1 MFKPDF
7 SLLRSPLILENK
19 IIPSDFGI
27 LCWNVHKENLKPEFD
42 TMIRN
47 WIRQFDIDIL
57 MFQEAVFPDNLV
69 SVAGLSYAAAAN
81 IKIRRVLFGVLTA
94 ATADI
99 HTKTD
104 VMSLARE
111 TMLTTRKNLLM
122 TRYWLDTGDLLL
134 VVNVHAMNFTSRAW
148 YEWEFS
154 RLIKTLQHHTGPMV
168 VAGDFNCWNRS
179 RLRIIRAL
187 AWNLG
192 LKQARPERPHL
203 VKQFL
208 GFELDR
214 IYFRHMTLRHM
225 DALENPIFSDH
236 NPLLAKFSCTRPG

>member
-1 MFKPDF
+1 MFKPDIP
-7 SLLRSPLILENK
+7 LLRSPLILENK

-27 LCWNVHKENLKPEFD
+27 LCWNVHKENLRPEFD
-42 TMIRN
+42 IMIQN
-47 WIRQFDIDIL
+47 WIRQFEIDIV
-57 MFQEAVFPDNLV
+57 MFQEAVFPDNLF

-81 IKIRRVLFGVLTA
+81 IKIRQVFFGVLTA

-111 TMLTTRKNLLM
+111 TMLATRKNVLM
-122 TRYWLDTGDLLL
+122 TRYWLASGDLLL

-154 RLIKTLQHHTGPMV
+154 RLVKTLQHHTGPMI
-168 VAGDFNCWNRS
+168 VAGDFNCWNHS
-179 RLRIIRAL
+179 RLRIITCL
-187 AWNLG
+187 ARELG
-192 LKQARPERPHL
+192 LIQARPDRSHL
-203 VKQFL
+203 VKQFF

-214 IYFRHMTLRHM
+214 IYFRQLTLRHM
-225 DALENPIFSDH
+225 DALENRIFSDH
-236 NPLLAKFSCTRPG
+236 NPLLAKFSWTRHD

>member
-1 MFKPDF
+1 MFKPDVP
-7 SLLRSPLILENK
+7 LLRSPLILENK
-19 IIPSDFGI
+19 IIFSDFGI

-57 MFQEAVFPDNLV
+57 MFQEAVFPDNLF
-69 SVAGLSYAAAAN
+69 SLAGLSYAAAAN
-81 IKIRRVLFGVLTA
+81 IKIRRFLFGVLTA

-111 TMLTTRKNLLM
+111 TMLATRKNVLM
-122 TRYWLDTGDLLL
+122 TRYWLETGDLLL
-134 VVNVHAMNFTSRAW
+134 VVNVHAVNFTSRAW

-154 RLIKTLQHHTGPMV
+154 RLVKTLQHHTGPMI

-179 RLRIIRAL
+179 RLGIINEMARE
-187 AWNLG
+187 LG
-192 LKQARPERPHL
+192 LEQARPERPHL
-203 VKQFL
+203 IKQFF

-214 IYFRHMTLRHM
+214 VYFRQMTLQHM
-225 DALENPIFSDH
+225 DALENRIFSDH
-236 NPLLAKFSCTRPG
+236 NPLVARFSCPRLP

>member
-134 VVNVHAMNFTSRAW
+134 VVNVHAMNFTSRAGMNGN
-148 YEWEFS
+148 F
-154 RLIKTLQHHTGPMV
+154 
-168 VAGDFNCWNRS
+168 
-179 RLRIIRAL
+179 
-187 AWNLG
+187 
-192 LKQARPERPHL
+192 
-203 VKQFL
+203 
-208 GFELDR
+208 
-214 IYFRHMTLRHM
+214 
-225 DALENPIFSDH
+225 
-236 NPLLAKFSCTRPG
+236 PG